1 MPGTHL
7 TLSCCRL
14 VLDHSHLAACTLPY
28 YGKCPNALMTLDL
41 LAGAPKLAAACLV
54 LHAL

>member
-7 TLSCCRL
+7 TLSCYRL
-14 VLDHSHLAACTLPY
+14 VLDHSHLAACTLPQ
-28 YGKCPNALMTLDL
+28 YGKCPNALITLDV